1 MASTS
6 SRYLR
11 PARTFSGD
19 SDEHSPAQ
27 PPRRHSR
34 ERKAPLRRP
43 TPTLA
48 HSRESSNEGDSESSH
63 RGRNEFK
70 SLDRESADAY
80 TRLQRPGSSG
90 FIRAETLP
98 RCSPSTASSMSS
110 IGSSFDLA
118 DSPAASLFFSP
129 PPIQQARNV
138 TFDKENVPNRKG
150 MAGPRK
156 LDLELQDRPQE
167 TMGVAEPRSANAML
181 QHVRVK
187 ASPTTFGF
195 PFASSILAT
204 SDSFADLRGPAS
216 RTSVQD
222 HARPSAATQGR
233 SDPSRSDKS
242 ASSHRLSSDVDLDL
256 SFDYHQEPEMVFGDE
271 ASIESASA
279 EWIGIDMTGRPAEH
293 DVPEGELV
301 RSPSGRLLGTHKK
314 RVRSAVDLR
323 AQFRMAEA
331 VAIPMIEDVPTE
343 EALGT
348 TQGLLIDESTHAPS
362 GIPVGTF
369 GRRVS
374 APIQIKRPTSWG
386 NGFAFNPTNPLMV
399 TLPDSPGFTPSPS
412 PTLTTESK
420 TLAAPFRFLE
430 RARSSIR
437 LASPLSTP
445 VLGRS
450 SVDVK
455 GKGWATPNGNLVGV
469 NESLQQQTEGTTA
482 RRKNWASQL
491 AQSAMVKWGSPTT
504 SSHEARS
511 ATPTMTKFHSPLP
524 LSVFDHPQH
533 SASFETFN
541 TAETTPIPDVG
552 QFEKQR
558 GARSDVE
565 NFAVSEALK
574 PAEDL
579 AGLGIAFNASDNE
592 GRSIR
597 QSLASRQARTQPSS
611 EVVRPYGHR
620 TIPSLSVT
628 RPIEDGHETSS
639 VTSRVSAV
647 DPTASRRN
655 SWHSG
660 QYGDAIQRFS
670 APSVARRRS
679 LYGNEALH
687 VLVPQTSPHGRMAP
701 QTGPASPRFSFT
713 PAPLQLVKAHC
724 PPPEVDATTGASIS
738 VQAPINSSLRHR
750 RPHSVGSLL
759 EATITRPGHFIET
772 TVPSKLLFLAGFL
785 LGPWCWIIGGWWL
798 RPSDGELRRTRGTRC
813 REEGCA
819 CGMMVPEDRL
829 RGITQ
834 RHLTHSRGLKAHFT
848 SVVGGGTD
856 ESIKWMGLDE
866 WVFTNRVLAITSGV
880 AVVVV
885 VAIAMFEASM
895 AA

>member
-11 PARTFSGD
+11 PARTFSDD

-118 DSPAASLFFSP
+118 DSPAASLFFLP

-445 VLGRS
+445 VLAANR
-450 SVDVK
+450 
-455 GKGWATPNGNLVGV
+455 GNHG
-469 NESLQQQTEGTTA
+469 A
-482 RRKNWASQL
+482 AKNWASQL

-524 LSVFDHPQH
+524 LSLFDHPQH
-533 SASFETFN
+533 SASSETFN

-611 EVVRPYGHR
+611 EVVRLYGHR

-628 RPIEDGHETSS
+628 RPIEDRHETSS

-687 VLVPQTSPHGRMAP
+687 VLGPQTSPHGRMAP

-813 REEGCA
+813 REEG
-819 CGMMVPEDRL
+819 
-829 RGITQ
+829 
-834 RHLTHSRGLKAHFT
+834 RGLKAHFT